1 MSVAE
6 ILHRKG
12 SAVSTI
18 RSVDRVDV
26 AVQRLRELR
35 IGALVV
41 MDRWGKFVG
50 MISERHIVRG
60 LERHGAKVLSSRVD
74 EIMSHD
80 VVTCAPEDRV
90 DRAMALMTVHRVRHL
105 PVVEH
110 DRVIGIVSIG
120 DLVKRQLETKEQEAR
135 VLRDMAA
142 QTFPVNLGIFSDLV
156 NELYVK
162 TTNLDRQAHS
172 KTRPVYERIPELKG
186 IGKLLVTG

>member
-6 ILHRKG
+6 ILHRTG

-18 RSVDRVDV
+18 RSVDSVDV
-26 AVQRLRELR
+26 AVQRLCELR

-60 LERHGAKVLSSRVD
+60 LERYGVKVLSSRVD

-90 DRAMALMTVHRVRHL
+90 DKVMALMTVHRVRHL

-142 QTFPVNLGIFSDLV
+142 
-156 NELYVK
+156 
-162 TTNLDRQAHS
+162 AH
-172 KTRPVYERIPELKG
+172 V
-186 IGKLLVTG
+186 

>member
-12 SAVSTI
+12 SEVSTI
-18 RSVDRVDV
+18 RSVDPVDV

-60 LERHGAKVLSSRVD
+60 LERYGVKVLSSRVD

-90 DRAMALMTVHRVRHL
+90 DKAMAQMTVHRVRHL

-110 DRVIGIVSIG
+110 DRIIGIVSIG
-120 DLVKRQLETKEQEAR
+120 DLVKSQLETKEQEAR

-142 QTFPVNLGIFSDLV
+142 
-156 NELYVK
+156 
-162 TTNLDRQAHS
+162 AH
-172 KTRPVYERIPELKG
+172 V
-186 IGKLLVTG
+186 

>member
-26 AVQRLRELR
+26 AVQRLRELS

-60 LERHGAKVLSSRVD
+60 LERYGVKVLSSRVD
-74 EIMSHD
+74 EIMSQD

-90 DRAMALMTVHRVRHL
+90 DRVMALMTVHRVRHL
-105 PVVEH
+105 PVVEQ
-110 DRVIGIVSIG
+110 DRIIGIVSIG

-142 QTFPVNLGIFSDLV
+142 
-156 NELYVK
+156 
-162 TTNLDRQAHS
+162 AH
-172 KTRPVYERIPELKG
+172 V
-186 IGKLLVTG
+186 